1 MCSEILKRYLVCA
14 CMAALSLCAFA
25 VSADGTENPEQGGPK
40 TVIKTLRK
48 QYTIFFRINR
58 WDIDTTF
65 RGNGGTIR
73 RMQAEIDSLISEGS
87 ITADSISIVSAAS
100 PDGGN
105 AFNVWLSKK
114 RGLSTMDLLEERY
127 PDIDPEI
134 IYIDPMGEDW
144 STFRKVVYEDRNI
157 PARDELIALMESDLT
172 NDEKEKVL
180 RKMNPAFRYI
190 LKHHI
195 YLMRASAVTFN
206 VSVPMVLMPPIAG
219 PQALAEGPEGNIL
232 YRQVQPLPQ
241 APVEKKMI
249 LAARTNLLVPA
260 LNVGV
265 EVPVGYSW
273 SVGADYYFPWWLA
286 RSNRYCA
293 EMLGWFVDQAAPE
306 SCAKAA
312 REQGMNLH
320 TYLTGK
326 AEQLKPGQSGLAALD
341 WWNGNKTPFVD
352 GRLSGVLAGCTLGT
366 KPEEIYRALIEA
378 TAFGTRRIVDLYEE
392 AGAQIEEIIASG
404 GIAEKNPL
412 FLQIYADVLGKRIR
426 VSATEQTA
434 AVGSAVYASVAAGAA
449 GGGYETLQEAVE
461 RMSRIHEKAYEPDPE
476 NQKTY
481 QELYELYKELS
492 GLFDPGKN
500 TVLAKLL
507 EIKSR

>member
-1 MCSEILKRYLVCA
+1 MCSETLKRYLVCA

-40 TVIKTLRK
+40 TVIKTFRK

-293 EMLGWFVDQAAPE
+293 EMLGWFVDTKYWFGKDRGE
-306 SCAKAA
+306 EDK
-312 REQGMNLH
+312 
-320 TYLTGK
+320 LTGHALGAYAGFGYYDYQWEK
-326 AEQLKPGQSGLAALD
+326 SGNQGEYIDIGVDYTYAIPLAKDRLRMEFNIGLGWIHTVARHYTPTDDYTDLIKDPGIRHRKYNFFGP
-341 WWNGNKTPFVD
+341 T
-352 GRLSGVLAGCTLGT
+352 
-366 KPEEIYRALIEA
+366 RASVSL
-378 TAFGTRRIVDLYEE
+378 VV
-392 AGAQIEEIIASG
+392 
-404 GIAEKNPL
+404 P
-412 FLQIYADVLGKRIR
+412 IR
-426 VSATEQTA
+426 VN
-434 AVGSAVYASVAAGAA
+434 VKGGA
-449 GGGYETLQEAVE
+449 
-461 RMSRIHEKAYEPDPE
+461 R
-476 NQKTY
+476 
-481 QELYELYKELS
+481 
-492 GLFDPGKN
+492 
-500 TVLAKLL
+500 
-507 EIKSR
+507 

>member
-1 MCSEILKRYLVCA
+1 MCSETLKRYLVCA

-40 TVIKTLRK
+40 TVIKTFRK

-293 EMLGWFVDQAAPE
+293 EMLGWFVDTKYWFGKDRGE
-306 SCAKAA
+306 EDK
-312 REQGMNLH
+312 
-320 TYLTGK
+320 LTGHALGAYAGFGYYDYQWEK
-326 AEQLKPGQSGLAALD
+326 SGNQGEYIDIGVDYTYAIPLAKDRLRMEFNVGLGWIHTVARHYTPTDDYTDLIKDPGIRHRKYNFFGP
-341 WWNGNKTPFVD
+341 T
-352 GRLSGVLAGCTLGT
+352 
-366 KPEEIYRALIEA
+366 RASVSL
-378 TAFGTRRIVDLYEE
+378 VV
-392 AGAQIEEIIASG
+392 
-404 GIAEKNPL
+404 P
-412 FLQIYADVLGKRIR
+412 IR
-426 VSATEQTA
+426 VKVKQK
-434 AVGSAVYASVAAGAA
+434 
-449 GGGYETLQEAVE
+449 GGGA
-461 RMSRIHEKAYEPDPE
+461 
-476 NQKTY
+476 
-481 QELYELYKELS
+481 
-492 GLFDPGKN
+492 
-500 TVLAKLL
+500 
-507 EIKSR
+507 

>member
-1 MCSEILKRYLVCA
+1 
-14 CMAALSLCAFA
+14 MAALSLCAFA

-40 TVIKTLRK
+40 TVIKTFRK

-232 YRQVQPLPQ
+232 YSQVQPLPQ

-293 EMLGWFVDQAAPE
+293 EMLGWFVDTKYWFGKDRGE
-306 SCAKAA
+306 EDK
-312 REQGMNLH
+312 
-320 TYLTGK
+320 LTGHALGAYAGFGYYDYQWEK
-326 AEQLKPGQSGLAALD
+326 SGNQGEYIDIGVDYTYAIPLAKDRLRMEFNIGLGWIHTVARHYTPTDDYTDLIKDPGIRHRKYNFFGP
-341 WWNGNKTPFVD
+341 T
-352 GRLSGVLAGCTLGT
+352 
-366 KPEEIYRALIEA
+366 RASVSL
-378 TAFGTRRIVDLYEE
+378 VV
-392 AGAQIEEIIASG
+392 
-404 GIAEKNPL
+404 P
-412 FLQIYADVLGKRIR
+412 IR
-426 VSATEQTA
+426 VKVKQK
-434 AVGSAVYASVAAGAA
+434 
-449 GGGYETLQEAVE
+449 GGGA
-461 RMSRIHEKAYEPDPE
+461 
-476 NQKTY
+476 
-481 QELYELYKELS
+481 
-492 GLFDPGKN
+492 
-500 TVLAKLL
+500 
-507 EIKSR
+507 

>member
-1 MCSEILKRYLVCA
+1 
-14 CMAALSLCAFA
+14 MAALSLCAFA

-40 TVIKTLRK
+40 TVIKTFRK

-206 VSVPMVLMPPIAG
+206 VSVPIVLMPPIAG

-293 EMLGWFVDQAAPE
+293 EMLGWFVDTKYWFGKDRGE
-306 SCAKAA
+306 EDK
-312 REQGMNLH
+312 
-320 TYLTGK
+320 LTGHALGAYAGFGYYDYQWEK
-326 AEQLKPGQSGLAALD
+326 SGNQGEYIDIGVDYTYAIPLAKDRLRMEFNIGLGWIHTVARHYTPTDDYTDLIKDPGIRHRKYNFFGP
-341 WWNGNKTPFVD
+341 T
-352 GRLSGVLAGCTLGT
+352 
-366 KPEEIYRALIEA
+366 RASVSL
-378 TAFGTRRIVDLYEE
+378 VV
-392 AGAQIEEIIASG
+392 
-404 GIAEKNPL
+404 P
-412 FLQIYADVLGKRIR
+412 IR
-426 VSATEQTA
+426 VKVKQK
-434 AVGSAVYASVAAGAA
+434 
-449 GGGYETLQEAVE
+449 GGGA
-461 RMSRIHEKAYEPDPE
+461 
-476 NQKTY
+476 
-481 QELYELYKELS
+481 
-492 GLFDPGKN
+492 
-500 TVLAKLL
+500 
-507 EIKSR
+507 

>member
-1 MCSEILKRYLVCA
+1 
-14 CMAALSLCAFA
+14 MAALSLCAFA
-25 VSADGTENPEQGGPK
+25 VSADGTESPEQGGPK

-73 RMQAEIDSLISEGS
+73 RMQAEIDSLISKGT

-100 PDGGN
+100 PDGRN

-293 EMLGWFVDQAAPE
+293 EMLGWFVDTKYWFGE
-306 SCAKAA
+306 DRDEEDK
-312 REQGMNLH
+312 
-320 TYLTGK
+320 LTGHALGAYAGFGYYDYQWEK
-326 AEQLKPGQSGLAALD
+326 SGNQGEYIDIGVDYTYAIPLAKDRLRMEFNIGLGWIHTVARHYTPTDDYTDLIKDPGIRHRKYNFFGP
-341 WWNGNKTPFVD
+341 T
-352 GRLSGVLAGCTLGT
+352 
-366 KPEEIYRALIEA
+366 RASVSL
-378 TAFGTRRIVDLYEE
+378 VV
-392 AGAQIEEIIASG
+392 
-404 GIAEKNPL
+404 P
-412 FLQIYADVLGKRIR
+412 IR
-426 VSATEQTA
+426 VKVKQK
-434 AVGSAVYASVAAGAA
+434 
-449 GGGYETLQEAVE
+449 GGGA
-461 RMSRIHEKAYEPDPE
+461 
-476 NQKTY
+476 
-481 QELYELYKELS
+481 
-492 GLFDPGKN
+492 
-500 TVLAKLL
+500 
-507 EIKSR
+507 

>member
-1 MCSEILKRYLVCA
+1 
-14 CMAALSLCAFA
+14 MAALSLCAFA

-40 TVIKTLRK
+40 TVIKTFRK

-249 LAARTNLLVPA
+249 LAVRTNLLVPA

-265 EVPVGYSW
+265 EVPAGYSW

-286 RSNRYCA
+286 RSNKYCA
-293 EMLGWFVDQAAPE
+293 EMLGWFVDTKYWFGKDRGE
-306 SCAKAA
+306 EDK
-312 REQGMNLH
+312 
-320 TYLTGK
+320 LTGHALGAYAGFGYYDYQWEK
-326 AEQLKPGQSGLAALD
+326 SGNQGEYIDIGVDYTYAIPLAKDRLRMEFNIGLGWIHTVARHYTPTDDYTDLIKDPGIKHRKYNFFGP
-341 WWNGNKTPFVD
+341 T
-352 GRLSGVLAGCTLGT
+352 
-366 KPEEIYRALIEA
+366 RASVSL
-378 TAFGTRRIVDLYEE
+378 VV
-392 AGAQIEEIIASG
+392 
-404 GIAEKNPL
+404 P
-412 FLQIYADVLGKRIR
+412 IR
-426 VSATEQTA
+426 VKVKQK
-434 AVGSAVYASVAAGAA
+434 
-449 GGGYETLQEAVE
+449 GGGA
-461 RMSRIHEKAYEPDPE
+461 
-476 NQKTY
+476 
-481 QELYELYKELS
+481 
-492 GLFDPGKN
+492 
-500 TVLAKLL
+500 
-507 EIKSR
+507 

>member
-1 MCSEILKRYLVCA
+1 
-14 CMAALSLCAFA
+14 MAALSLCAFA

-40 TVIKTLRK
+40 TVIKTFRK

-58 WDIDTTF
+58 WNIDTTF

-73 RMQAEIDSLISEGS
+73 RMQAEIDSLISGGS

-134 IYIDPMGEDW
+134 IYIDPTGEDW

-293 EMLGWFVDQAAPE
+293 ETLGWFVDTKYWFGKDRGE
-306 SCAKAA
+306 EDK
-312 REQGMNLH
+312 
-320 TYLTGK
+320 LTGHALGAYAGFGYYDYQWEK
-326 AEQLKPGQSGLAALD
+326 SGNQGEYIDIGVDYTYAIPLAKDRLRMEFNIGLGWIHTVARHYTPTDDYTDLIKDPGIRHRKYNFFGP
-341 WWNGNKTPFVD
+341 T
-352 GRLSGVLAGCTLGT
+352 
-366 KPEEIYRALIEA
+366 RASVSL
-378 TAFGTRRIVDLYEE
+378 VV
-392 AGAQIEEIIASG
+392 
-404 GIAEKNPL
+404 P
-412 FLQIYADVLGKRIR
+412 IR
-426 VSATEQTA
+426 VKVKQK
-434 AVGSAVYASVAAGAA
+434 
-449 GGGYETLQEAVE
+449 GGGA
-461 RMSRIHEKAYEPDPE
+461 
-476 NQKTY
+476 
-481 QELYELYKELS
+481 
-492 GLFDPGKN
+492 
-500 TVLAKLL
+500 
-507 EIKSR
+507 

>member
-1 MCSEILKRYLVCA
+1 MCSVTREIKLVCF
-14 CMAALSLCAFA
+14 CIAALSLCSFSVAGYA
-25 VSADGTENPEQGGPK
+25 EAGAMGGTMSCASSGEASETDAKHDASLQESSPETDADGPK
-40 TVIKTLRK
+40 TIVKTFQK
-48 QYTIFFRINR
+48 QYTIFFRINK
-58 WDIDTTF
+58 WNIDTTF
-65 RGNGGTIR
+65 RGNGETIR
-73 RMQAEIDSLISEGS
+73 RMQAEIDSLISKGT

-180 RKMNPAFRYI
+180 RKMNPTFRYI

-219 PQALAEGPEGNIL
+219 PQVLAEGPEGNIL

-241 APVEKKMI
+241 APAEKKMI
-249 LAARTNLLVPA
+249 LAVRTNLLVPA

-265 EVPVGYSW
+265 EVPAGYSW

-293 EMLGWFVDQAAPE
+293 EMLGWFVDTKYWFGKDRGE
-306 SCAKAA
+306 EDK
-312 REQGMNLH
+312 
-320 TYLTGK
+320 LTGHALGAYAGFGYYDYQWEK
-326 AEQLKPGQSGLAALD
+326 SGNQGEYIDIGVDYTYAIPLAKDRLRMEFNIGLGWIHTVARHYTPTDDYTDLIKDPGIRHRKYNFFGP
-341 WWNGNKTPFVD
+341 T
-352 GRLSGVLAGCTLGT
+352 
-366 KPEEIYRALIEA
+366 RASVSL
-378 TAFGTRRIVDLYEE
+378 VV
-392 AGAQIEEIIASG
+392 
-404 GIAEKNPL
+404 P
-412 FLQIYADVLGKRIR
+412 IR
-426 VSATEQTA
+426 VKVKQK
-434 AVGSAVYASVAAGAA
+434 
-449 GGGYETLQEAVE
+449 GGGA
-461 RMSRIHEKAYEPDPE
+461 
-476 NQKTY
+476 
-481 QELYELYKELS
+481 
-492 GLFDPGKN
+492 
-500 TVLAKLL
+500 
-507 EIKSR
+507 

>member
-1 MCSEILKRYLVCA
+1 MCSEILKRYLVCV

-232 YRQVQPLPQ
+232 YSQVQPLPQ

-293 EMLGWFVDQAAPE
+293 EMLGWFVDTKYWFGKDRGE
-306 SCAKAA
+306 EDK
-312 REQGMNLH
+312 
-320 TYLTGK
+320 LTGHALGAYAGFGYYDYQWEK
-326 AEQLKPGQSGLAALD
+326 SGNQGEYIDIGVDYTYAIPLAKDRLRMEFNIGLGWIHTVARHYTPTDDYTDLIKDPGIRHRKYNFFGP
-341 WWNGNKTPFVD
+341 T
-352 GRLSGVLAGCTLGT
+352 
-366 KPEEIYRALIEA
+366 RASVSL
-378 TAFGTRRIVDLYEE
+378 VV
-392 AGAQIEEIIASG
+392 
-404 GIAEKNPL
+404 P
-412 FLQIYADVLGKRIR
+412 IR
-426 VSATEQTA
+426 VKVKQK
-434 AVGSAVYASVAAGAA
+434 
-449 GGGYETLQEAVE
+449 GGGA
-461 RMSRIHEKAYEPDPE
+461 
-476 NQKTY
+476 
-481 QELYELYKELS
+481 
-492 GLFDPGKN
+492 
-500 TVLAKLL
+500 
-507 EIKSR
+507 

>member
-1 MCSEILKRYLVCA
+1 
-14 CMAALSLCAFA
+14 MAALSLCAFA

-40 TVIKTLRK
+40 TVIKTFRK

-134 IYIDPMGEDW
+134 IYIDPTGEDW

-293 EMLGWFVDQAAPE
+293 EMLGWFVDTKYWFGKDRGE
-306 SCAKAA
+306 KDK
-312 REQGMNLH
+312 
-320 TYLTGK
+320 LTGHALGLYAGFGYYDYQWEYSGNQGEYIDVGVDYTYSIPLAK
-326 AEQLKPGQSGLAALD
+326 DKLRMEFNIGLGWIFTVARHYTPTDDYTDLIKDPGIRHRKYNFFGP
-341 WWNGNKTPFVD
+341 T
-352 GRLSGVLAGCTLGT
+352 
-366 KPEEIYRALIEA
+366 RASVSL
-378 TAFGTRRIVDLYEE
+378 VV
-392 AGAQIEEIIASG
+392 
-404 GIAEKNPL
+404 P
-412 FLQIYADVLGKRIR
+412 IR
-426 VSATEQTA
+426 VKVKQK
-434 AVGSAVYASVAAGAA
+434 
-449 GGGYETLQEAVE
+449 GGGA
-461 RMSRIHEKAYEPDPE
+461 
-476 NQKTY
+476 
-481 QELYELYKELS
+481 
-492 GLFDPGKN
+492 
-500 TVLAKLL
+500 
-507 EIKSR
+507 

>member
-40 TVIKTLRK
+40 TVIKTFRK

-134 IYIDPMGEDW
+134 IYIDPTGEDW

-293 EMLGWFVDQAAPE
+293 EMLGWFVDTKYWFGKDRGE
-306 SCAKAA
+306 EDK
-312 REQGMNLH
+312 
-320 TYLTGK
+320 LTGHALGAYAGFGYYDYQWEK
-326 AEQLKPGQSGLAALD
+326 SGNQGEYIDIGVDYTYAIPLAKDRLRMEFNIGLGWIHTVARHYTPTDDYTDLIKDPGIRHRKYNFFGP
-341 WWNGNKTPFVD
+341 T
-352 GRLSGVLAGCTLGT
+352 
-366 KPEEIYRALIEA
+366 RASVSL
-378 TAFGTRRIVDLYEE
+378 VV
-392 AGAQIEEIIASG
+392 
-404 GIAEKNPL
+404 P
-412 FLQIYADVLGKRIR
+412 IR
-426 VSATEQTA
+426 VKVKQK
-434 AVGSAVYASVAAGAA
+434 
-449 GGGYETLQEAVE
+449 GGGA
-461 RMSRIHEKAYEPDPE
+461 
-476 NQKTY
+476 
-481 QELYELYKELS
+481 
-492 GLFDPGKN
+492 
-500 TVLAKLL
+500 
-507 EIKSR
+507 

>member
-1 MCSEILKRYLVCA
+1 
-14 CMAALSLCAFA
+14 MAALSLCAFA
-25 VSADGTENPEQGGPK
+25 VSANGTENPEQGGPK
-40 TVIKTLRK
+40 TVIKTFRK

-293 EMLGWFVDQAAPE
+293 EMLGWFVDTKHWFGKDRDE
-306 SCAKAA
+306 EDK
-312 REQGMNLH
+312 
-320 TYLTGK
+320 LTGHALGAYAGFGYYDYQWEK
-326 AEQLKPGQSGLAALD
+326 SGNQGEYIDIGVDYTYAIPLAKDRLRMEFNIGLGWIHTVARHYTPTDDYTDLIKDPGIRHRKYNFFGP
-341 WWNGNKTPFVD
+341 T
-352 GRLSGVLAGCTLGT
+352 
-366 KPEEIYRALIEA
+366 RASVSL
-378 TAFGTRRIVDLYEE
+378 VV
-392 AGAQIEEIIASG
+392 
-404 GIAEKNPL
+404 P
-412 FLQIYADVLGKRIR
+412 IR
-426 VSATEQTA
+426 VKVKQK
-434 AVGSAVYASVAAGAA
+434 
-449 GGGYETLQEAVE
+449 GGGA
-461 RMSRIHEKAYEPDPE
+461 
-476 NQKTY
+476 
-481 QELYELYKELS
+481 
-492 GLFDPGKN
+492 
-500 TVLAKLL
+500 
-507 EIKSR
+507 

>member
-40 TVIKTLRK
+40 TVIKTFRK

-293 EMLGWFVDQAAPE
+293 EMLGWFVDTKYWFGKDRDE
-306 SCAKAA
+306 EDK
-312 REQGMNLH
+312 
-320 TYLTGK
+320 LTGHALGAYAGFGYYDYQWEK
-326 AEQLKPGQSGLAALD
+326 SGNQGEYIDIGVDYTYAIPLAKDRLRMEFNIGLGWIHTVARHYTPTDDYTDLIKDPGIRHRKYNFFGP
-341 WWNGNKTPFVD
+341 T
-352 GRLSGVLAGCTLGT
+352 
-366 KPEEIYRALIEA
+366 RASVSL
-378 TAFGTRRIVDLYEE
+378 VV
-392 AGAQIEEIIASG
+392 
-404 GIAEKNPL
+404 P
-412 FLQIYADVLGKRIR
+412 IR
-426 VSATEQTA
+426 VKVKQK
-434 AVGSAVYASVAAGAA
+434 
-449 GGGYETLQEAVE
+449 GGGA
-461 RMSRIHEKAYEPDPE
+461 
-476 NQKTY
+476 
-481 QELYELYKELS
+481 
-492 GLFDPGKN
+492 
-500 TVLAKLL
+500 
-507 EIKSR
+507 

>member
-1 MCSEILKRYLVCA
+1 MCSETLKRYLVCA

-40 TVIKTLRK
+40 TVIKTFRK

-293 EMLGWFVDQAAPE
+293 EMLGWFVDTKYWFGKDRGE
-306 SCAKAA
+306 EDK
-312 REQGMNLH
+312 
-320 TYLTGK
+320 LTGHALGAYAGFGYYDYQWEK
-326 AEQLKPGQSGLAALD
+326 SGNQGEYIDIGVDYTYAIPLAKDRLRMEFNIGLGWIHTVARHYTPTDDYTDLIKDPGIRHRKYNFFGP
-341 WWNGNKTPFVD
+341 T
-352 GRLSGVLAGCTLGT
+352 
-366 KPEEIYRALIEA
+366 RASVSL
-378 TAFGTRRIVDLYEE
+378 VV
-392 AGAQIEEIIASG
+392 
-404 GIAEKNPL
+404 P
-412 FLQIYADVLGKRIR
+412 IR
-426 VSATEQTA
+426 VKVKQK
-434 AVGSAVYASVAAGAA
+434 
-449 GGGYETLQEAVE
+449 GGGA
-461 RMSRIHEKAYEPDPE
+461 
-476 NQKTY
+476 
-481 QELYELYKELS
+481 
-492 GLFDPGKN
+492 
-500 TVLAKLL
+500 
-507 EIKSR
+507 

>member
-1 MCSEILKRYLVCA
+1 
-14 CMAALSLCAFA
+14 MAALSLCAFA

-40 TVIKTLRK
+40 TVIKTFRK

-172 NDEKEKVL
+172 NDGKEKVL

-293 EMLGWFVDQAAPE
+293 EMLGWFVDTKYWFGKDRDE
-306 SCAKAA
+306 EDK
-312 REQGMNLH
+312 
-320 TYLTGK
+320 LTGHALGAYAGFGYYDYQWEK
-326 AEQLKPGQSGLAALD
+326 SGNQGEYIDIGVDYTYAIPLAKDRLRMEFNIGLGWIHTVARHYTPTDDYTDLIKDPGIRHRKYNFFGP
-341 WWNGNKTPFVD
+341 T
-352 GRLSGVLAGCTLGT
+352 
-366 KPEEIYRALIEA
+366 RASVSL
-378 TAFGTRRIVDLYEE
+378 VV
-392 AGAQIEEIIASG
+392 
-404 GIAEKNPL
+404 P
-412 FLQIYADVLGKRIR
+412 IR
-426 VSATEQTA
+426 VKVKQK
-434 AVGSAVYASVAAGAA
+434 
-449 GGGYETLQEAVE
+449 GGGA
-461 RMSRIHEKAYEPDPE
+461 
-476 NQKTY
+476 
-481 QELYELYKELS
+481 
-492 GLFDPGKN
+492 
-500 TVLAKLL
+500 
-507 EIKSR
+507 

>member
-1 MCSEILKRYLVCA
+1 
-14 CMAALSLCAFA
+14 MAALSLCAFA

-293 EMLGWFVDQAAPE
+293 EMLGWFVDTKYWFGKDRDE
-306 SCAKAA
+306 EDK
-312 REQGMNLH
+312 
-320 TYLTGK
+320 LTGHALGAYAGFGYYDYQWEK
-326 AEQLKPGQSGLAALD
+326 SGNQGEYIDIGVDYTYAIPLAKDRLRMEFNIGLGWIHTVARHYTPTDDYTDLIKDPGIRHRKY
-341 WWNGNKTPFVD
+341 NF
-352 GRLSGVLAGCTLGT
+352 
-366 KPEEIYRALIEA
+366 
-378 TAFGTRRIVDLYEE
+378 FGPTR
-392 AGAQIEEIIASG
+392 
-404 GIAEKNPL
+404 
-412 FLQIYADVLGKRIR
+412 
-426 VSATEQTA
+426 
-434 AVGSAVYASVAAGAA
+434 ASVS
-449 GGGYETLQEAVE
+449 LVVPL
-461 RMSRIHEKAYEPDPE
+461 RV
-476 NQKTY
+476 
-481 QELYELYKELS
+481 
-492 GLFDPGKN
+492 
-500 TVLAKLL
+500 TVKP
-507 EIKSR
+507 

>member
-1 MCSEILKRYLVCA
+1 MCSETLKRYLVCA

-40 TVIKTLRK
+40 TVIKTFRK

-286 RSNRYCA
+286 KSNRYCA
-293 EMLGWFVDQAAPE
+293 EMLGWFLDTKYWFGKDRGE
-306 SCAKAA
+306 EDK
-312 REQGMNLH
+312 
-320 TYLTGK
+320 LTGHALGAYAGFGYYDYQWEK
-326 AEQLKPGQSGLAALD
+326 SGNQGEYIDIGVDYTYAIPLAKDRLRMEFNIGLGWIHTVARHYTPTDDYTDLIKDPGIRHRKYNFFGP
-341 WWNGNKTPFVD
+341 T
-352 GRLSGVLAGCTLGT
+352 
-366 KPEEIYRALIEA
+366 RASVSL
-378 TAFGTRRIVDLYEE
+378 VV
-392 AGAQIEEIIASG
+392 
-404 GIAEKNPL
+404 P
-412 FLQIYADVLGKRIR
+412 IR
-426 VSATEQTA
+426 VKVKQK
-434 AVGSAVYASVAAGAA
+434 
-449 GGGYETLQEAVE
+449 GGGA
-461 RMSRIHEKAYEPDPE
+461 
-476 NQKTY
+476 
-481 QELYELYKELS
+481 
-492 GLFDPGKN
+492 
-500 TVLAKLL
+500 
-507 EIKSR
+507 

>member
-1 MCSEILKRYLVCA
+1 MCSETLKRYLVCA

-40 TVIKTLRK
+40 TVIKTFRK

-232 YRQVQPLPQ
+232 YRQVQSLPQ

-293 EMLGWFVDQAAPE
+293 EMLGWFVDTKYWFGKDRGE
-306 SCAKAA
+306 EDK
-312 REQGMNLH
+312 
-320 TYLTGK
+320 LTGHALGAYAGFGYYDYQWEK
-326 AEQLKPGQSGLAALD
+326 SGNQGEYIDIGVDYTYAIPLAKDRLRMEFNIGLGWIHTVARHYTPTDDYTDLIKDPGIRHRKYNFFGP
-341 WWNGNKTPFVD
+341 T
-352 GRLSGVLAGCTLGT
+352 
-366 KPEEIYRALIEA
+366 RASVSL
-378 TAFGTRRIVDLYEE
+378 VV
-392 AGAQIEEIIASG
+392 
-404 GIAEKNPL
+404 P
-412 FLQIYADVLGKRIR
+412 IR
-426 VSATEQTA
+426 VKVKQK
-434 AVGSAVYASVAAGAA
+434 
-449 GGGYETLQEAVE
+449 GGGA
-461 RMSRIHEKAYEPDPE
+461 
-476 NQKTY
+476 
-481 QELYELYKELS
+481 
-492 GLFDPGKN
+492 
-500 TVLAKLL
+500 
-507 EIKSR
+507 

>member
-40 TVIKTLRK
+40 TVIKTFRK

-180 RKMNPAFRYI
+180 RKMDPTFRYI

-219 PQALAEGPEGNIL
+219 PQVLAEGPEGNIL

-249 LAARTNLLVPA
+249 LAVRTNLLVPA

-286 RSNRYCA
+286 RSNKYCA
-293 EMLGWFVDQAAPE
+293 EMLGWFVDMKYWFGKDRCE
-306 SCAKAA
+306 EDK
-312 REQGMNLH
+312 
-320 TYLTGK
+320 LTGHALGAYAGFGYYDYQWEK
-326 AEQLKPGQSGLAALD
+326 SGNQGEYIDIGVDYTYAIPLAKDRLRMEFNIGLGWIHTVARHYTPTDDYTDLIKDPGIKHRKYNFFGP
-341 WWNGNKTPFVD
+341 T
-352 GRLSGVLAGCTLGT
+352 
-366 KPEEIYRALIEA
+366 RASVSL
-378 TAFGTRRIVDLYEE
+378 VV
-392 AGAQIEEIIASG
+392 
-404 GIAEKNPL
+404 P
-412 FLQIYADVLGKRIR
+412 IR
-426 VSATEQTA
+426 VKVKQK
-434 AVGSAVYASVAAGAA
+434 
-449 GGGYETLQEAVE
+449 GGGA
-461 RMSRIHEKAYEPDPE
+461 
-476 NQKTY
+476 
-481 QELYELYKELS
+481 
-492 GLFDPGKN
+492 
-500 TVLAKLL
+500 
-507 EIKSR
+507 

>member
-1 MCSEILKRYLVCA
+1 
-14 CMAALSLCAFA
+14 MAALSLCAFA

-40 TVIKTLRK
+40 TVIKTFRK

-134 IYIDPMGEDW
+134 IYIDPTGEDW

-293 EMLGWFVDQAAPE
+293 EMLGWFVDTKYWFGKDRGE
-306 SCAKAA
+306 EDK
-312 REQGMNLH
+312 
-320 TYLTGK
+320 LTGHALGAYAGFGYYDYQWEK
-326 AEQLKPGQSGLAALD
+326 SGNQGEYIDIGVDYTYAIPLAKDRLRMEFNIGLGWIHTVARHYTPTDDYTDLIKDPGIRHRKYNFFGP
-341 WWNGNKTPFVD
+341 T
-352 GRLSGVLAGCTLGT
+352 
-366 KPEEIYRALIEA
+366 RASVSL
-378 TAFGTRRIVDLYEE
+378 VV
-392 AGAQIEEIIASG
+392 
-404 GIAEKNPL
+404 P
-412 FLQIYADVLGKRIR
+412 IR
-426 VSATEQTA
+426 VKVKQK
-434 AVGSAVYASVAAGAA
+434 
-449 GGGYETLQEAVE
+449 GGGA
-461 RMSRIHEKAYEPDPE
+461 
-476 NQKTY
+476 
-481 QELYELYKELS
+481 
-492 GLFDPGKN
+492 
-500 TVLAKLL
+500 
-507 EIKSR
+507 

>member
-1 MCSEILKRYLVCA
+1 
-14 CMAALSLCAFA
+14 MAALSLCAFA
-25 VSADGTENPEQGGPK
+25 VSANGTENPEQGGPK
-40 TVIKTLRK
+40 TVIKTFRK

-293 EMLGWFVDQAAPE
+293 EMLGWFVDTKYWFGKDRDE
-306 SCAKAA
+306 EDK
-312 REQGMNLH
+312 
-320 TYLTGK
+320 LTGHALGAYAGFGYYDYQWEK
-326 AEQLKPGQSGLAALD
+326 SGNQGEYIDIGVDYTYAIPLAKDRLRMEFNIGLGWIHTVARHYTPTDDYTDLIKDPGIRHRKYNFFGP
-341 WWNGNKTPFVD
+341 T
-352 GRLSGVLAGCTLGT
+352 
-366 KPEEIYRALIEA
+366 RASVSL
-378 TAFGTRRIVDLYEE
+378 VV
-392 AGAQIEEIIASG
+392 
-404 GIAEKNPL
+404 P
-412 FLQIYADVLGKRIR
+412 IR
-426 VSATEQTA
+426 VKVKQK
-434 AVGSAVYASVAAGAA
+434 
-449 GGGYETLQEAVE
+449 GGGA
-461 RMSRIHEKAYEPDPE
+461 
-476 NQKTY
+476 
-481 QELYELYKELS
+481 
-492 GLFDPGKN
+492 
-500 TVLAKLL
+500 
-507 EIKSR
+507 

>member
-1 MCSEILKRYLVCA
+1 
-14 CMAALSLCAFA
+14 MAALSLCAFA

-40 TVIKTLRK
+40 TVIKTFRK

-293 EMLGWFVDQAAPE
+293 EMLGWFVDTKYWFGKDRDE
-306 SCAKAA
+306 EDK
-312 REQGMNLH
+312 
-320 TYLTGK
+320 LTGHALGAYAGFGYYDYQWEK
-326 AEQLKPGQSGLAALD
+326 SGNQGEYIDIGVDYTYAIPLAKDRLRMEFNIGLGWIHTVARHYTPTDDYTDLIKDPGIRHRKYNFFGP
-341 WWNGNKTPFVD
+341 T
-352 GRLSGVLAGCTLGT
+352 
-366 KPEEIYRALIEA
+366 RASVSL
-378 TAFGTRRIVDLYEE
+378 VV
-392 AGAQIEEIIASG
+392 
-404 GIAEKNPL
+404 P
-412 FLQIYADVLGKRIR
+412 IR
-426 VSATEQTA
+426 VKVKQK
-434 AVGSAVYASVAAGAA
+434 
-449 GGGYETLQEAVE
+449 GGGA
-461 RMSRIHEKAYEPDPE
+461 
-476 NQKTY
+476 
-481 QELYELYKELS
+481 
-492 GLFDPGKN
+492 
-500 TVLAKLL
+500 
-507 EIKSR
+507 

>member
-40 TVIKTLRK
+40 TVIKTFRK

-58 WDIDTTF
+58 WNIDTTF
-65 RGNGGTIR
+65 RGNGETIR

-180 RKMNPAFRYI
+180 RKMNPTFRYI

-293 EMLGWFVDQAAPE
+293 EMLGWFVDTKYWFGKDRDE
-306 SCAKAA
+306 EDK
-312 REQGMNLH
+312 
-320 TYLTGK
+320 LTGHALGAYAGFGYYDYQWEK
-326 AEQLKPGQSGLAALD
+326 SGNQGEYIDIGVDYTYAIPLAKDRLRMEFNIGLGWIHTVARRYTPTDDYTDLIKDPGIRHRKYNFFGP
-341 WWNGNKTPFVD
+341 T
-352 GRLSGVLAGCTLGT
+352 
-366 KPEEIYRALIEA
+366 RASVSL
-378 TAFGTRRIVDLYEE
+378 VV
-392 AGAQIEEIIASG
+392 
-404 GIAEKNPL
+404 P
-412 FLQIYADVLGKRIR
+412 IR
-426 VSATEQTA
+426 VKVKQK
-434 AVGSAVYASVAAGAA
+434 
-449 GGGYETLQEAVE
+449 GGGA
-461 RMSRIHEKAYEPDPE
+461 
-476 NQKTY
+476 
-481 QELYELYKELS
+481 
-492 GLFDPGKN
+492 
-500 TVLAKLL
+500 
-507 EIKSR
+507 

>member
-1 MCSEILKRYLVCA
+1 MCSETLKRYLVCA

-40 TVIKTLRK
+40 TVIKTFRK

-58 WDIDTTF
+58 WNIDTTF
-65 RGNGGTIR
+65 RGNGETIR

-293 EMLGWFVDQAAPE
+293 EMLGWFVDTKYWFGKDRDE
-306 SCAKAA
+306 EDK
-312 REQGMNLH
+312 
-320 TYLTGK
+320 LTGHALGAYAGFGYYDYQWEK
-326 AEQLKPGQSGLAALD
+326 SGNQGEYIDIGVDYTYAIPLAKDRLRMEFNIGLGWIHTVARHYTPTDDYTDLIKDPGIRHRKYNFFGP
-341 WWNGNKTPFVD
+341 T
-352 GRLSGVLAGCTLGT
+352 
-366 KPEEIYRALIEA
+366 RASVSL
-378 TAFGTRRIVDLYEE
+378 VV
-392 AGAQIEEIIASG
+392 
-404 GIAEKNPL
+404 P
-412 FLQIYADVLGKRIR
+412 IR
-426 VSATEQTA
+426 VKVKQK
-434 AVGSAVYASVAAGAA
+434 
-449 GGGYETLQEAVE
+449 GGGA
-461 RMSRIHEKAYEPDPE
+461 
-476 NQKTY
+476 
-481 QELYELYKELS
+481 
-492 GLFDPGKN
+492 
-500 TVLAKLL
+500 
-507 EIKSR
+507 

>member
-1 MCSEILKRYLVCA
+1 
-14 CMAALSLCAFA
+14 MAALSLCAFA

-40 TVIKTLRK
+40 TVIKTFRK

-58 WDIDTTF
+58 WNIDTTF
-65 RGNGGTIR
+65 RGNGETIR

-180 RKMNPAFRYI
+180 RKMNPTFRYI

-293 EMLGWFVDQAAPE
+293 EMLGWFVDTKYWFGKDRDE
-306 SCAKAA
+306 EDK
-312 REQGMNLH
+312 
-320 TYLTGK
+320 LTGHALGAYAGFGYYDYQWEK
-326 AEQLKPGQSGLAALD
+326 SGNQGEYIDIGVDYTYAIPLAKDRLRMEFNIGLGWIHTVARRYTPTDDYTDLIKDPGIRHRKYNFFGP
-341 WWNGNKTPFVD
+341 T
-352 GRLSGVLAGCTLGT
+352 
-366 KPEEIYRALIEA
+366 RASVSL
-378 TAFGTRRIVDLYEE
+378 VV
-392 AGAQIEEIIASG
+392 
-404 GIAEKNPL
+404 P
-412 FLQIYADVLGKRIR
+412 IR
-426 VSATEQTA
+426 VKVKQK
-434 AVGSAVYASVAAGAA
+434 
-449 GGGYETLQEAVE
+449 GGGA
-461 RMSRIHEKAYEPDPE
+461 
-476 NQKTY
+476 
-481 QELYELYKELS
+481 
-492 GLFDPGKN
+492 
-500 TVLAKLL
+500 
-507 EIKSR
+507 

>member
-40 TVIKTLRK
+40 TVIKTFRK

-73 RMQAEIDSLISEGS
+73 RMQAEIDSLIAEGS

-293 EMLGWFVDQAAPE
+293 EMLGWFVDTKYWFGKDRGE
-306 SCAKAA
+306 EDK
-312 REQGMNLH
+312 
-320 TYLTGK
+320 LTGHALGAYAGFGYYDYQWEK
-326 AEQLKPGQSGLAALD
+326 SGNQGEYIDIGVDYTYAIPLAKDRLRMEFNIGLGWIHTVARHYTPTDDYTDLIKDPGIRHRKYNFFGP
-341 WWNGNKTPFVD
+341 T
-352 GRLSGVLAGCTLGT
+352 
-366 KPEEIYRALIEA
+366 RASVSL
-378 TAFGTRRIVDLYEE
+378 VV
-392 AGAQIEEIIASG
+392 
-404 GIAEKNPL
+404 P
-412 FLQIYADVLGKRIR
+412 IR
-426 VSATEQTA
+426 VKVKQK
-434 AVGSAVYASVAAGAA
+434 
-449 GGGYETLQEAVE
+449 GGGA
-461 RMSRIHEKAYEPDPE
+461 
-476 NQKTY
+476 
-481 QELYELYKELS
+481 
-492 GLFDPGKN
+492 
-500 TVLAKLL
+500 
-507 EIKSR
+507 

>member
-87 ITADSISIVSAAS
+87 ITADPISIVSAAS

-293 EMLGWFVDQAAPE
+293 EMLGWFVDTKYWFGKDRDE
-306 SCAKAA
+306 EDK
-312 REQGMNLH
+312 
-320 TYLTGK
+320 LTGHALGAYAGFGYYDYQWEK
-326 AEQLKPGQSGLAALD
+326 SGNQGEYIDIGVDYTYAIPLAKDRLRMEFNIGLGWIHTVARHYTPTDDYTDLIKDPGIRHRKYNFFGP
-341 WWNGNKTPFVD
+341 T
-352 GRLSGVLAGCTLGT
+352 
-366 KPEEIYRALIEA
+366 RASVSL
-378 TAFGTRRIVDLYEE
+378 VV
-392 AGAQIEEIIASG
+392 
-404 GIAEKNPL
+404 P
-412 FLQIYADVLGKRIR
+412 IR
-426 VSATEQTA
+426 VKVKQK
-434 AVGSAVYASVAAGAA
+434 
-449 GGGYETLQEAVE
+449 GGGA
-461 RMSRIHEKAYEPDPE
+461 
-476 NQKTY
+476 
-481 QELYELYKELS
+481 
-492 GLFDPGKN
+492 
-500 TVLAKLL
+500 
-507 EIKSR
+507 

>member
-1 MCSEILKRYLVCA
+1 
-14 CMAALSLCAFA
+14 MAALSLCAFA

-40 TVIKTLRK
+40 TVIKTFRK

-65 RGNGGTIR
+65 RGNGETIR

-293 EMLGWFVDQAAPE
+293 EMLGWFVDTKYWFGKDRGE
-306 SCAKAA
+306 EDK
-312 REQGMNLH
+312 
-320 TYLTGK
+320 LTGHALGAYAGFGYYDYQWEK
-326 AEQLKPGQSGLAALD
+326 SGNQGEYIDIGVDYTYAIPLAKDRLRMEFNVGLGWIHTVARHYTPTDDYTDLIKDPGIRHRKYNFFGP
-341 WWNGNKTPFVD
+341 T
-352 GRLSGVLAGCTLGT
+352 
-366 KPEEIYRALIEA
+366 RASVSL
-378 TAFGTRRIVDLYEE
+378 VV
-392 AGAQIEEIIASG
+392 
-404 GIAEKNPL
+404 P
-412 FLQIYADVLGKRIR
+412 IR
-426 VSATEQTA
+426 VKVKQK
-434 AVGSAVYASVAAGAA
+434 
-449 GGGYETLQEAVE
+449 GGGA
-461 RMSRIHEKAYEPDPE
+461 
-476 NQKTY
+476 
-481 QELYELYKELS
+481 
-492 GLFDPGKN
+492 
-500 TVLAKLL
+500 
-507 EIKSR
+507 

>member
-1 MCSEILKRYLVCA
+1 
-14 CMAALSLCAFA
+14 MAALSLCAFA

-40 TVIKTLRK
+40 TVIKTFRK

-293 EMLGWFVDQAAPE
+293 EMLGWFVDTKYWFGKDRDE
-306 SCAKAA
+306 EDK
-312 REQGMNLH
+312 
-320 TYLTGK
+320 LTGHALGAYAGFGYYDYQWEK
-326 AEQLKPGQSGLAALD
+326 SGNQGEYIDIGVDYTYAIPLAKDRLRMEFNIGLGWIHTVARHYTPTDDYTDLIKDPGIRHRRYNFFGP
-341 WWNGNKTPFVD
+341 T
-352 GRLSGVLAGCTLGT
+352 
-366 KPEEIYRALIEA
+366 RASVSL
-378 TAFGTRRIVDLYEE
+378 VV
-392 AGAQIEEIIASG
+392 
-404 GIAEKNPL
+404 P
-412 FLQIYADVLGKRIR
+412 IR
-426 VSATEQTA
+426 VN
-434 AVGSAVYASVAAGAA
+434 VKGGA
-449 GGGYETLQEAVE
+449 
-461 RMSRIHEKAYEPDPE
+461 R
-476 NQKTY
+476 
-481 QELYELYKELS
+481 
-492 GLFDPGKN
+492 
-500 TVLAKLL
+500 
-507 EIKSR
+507 

>member
-293 EMLGWFVDQAAPE
+293 EMLGWFVDTKYWFGKDRDE
-306 SCAKAA
+306 EDK
-312 REQGMNLH
+312 
-320 TYLTGK
+320 LTGHALGAYAGFGYYDYQWEK
-326 AEQLKPGQSGLAALD
+326 SGNQGEYIDIGVDYTYAIPLAKDRLRMEFNIGLGWIHTVARHYTPTDDYTDLIKDPGIRHRKYNFFGP
-341 WWNGNKTPFVD
+341 T
-352 GRLSGVLAGCTLGT
+352 
-366 KPEEIYRALIEA
+366 RASVSL
-378 TAFGTRRIVDLYEE
+378 VV
-392 AGAQIEEIIASG
+392 
-404 GIAEKNPL
+404 P
-412 FLQIYADVLGKRIR
+412 IR
-426 VSATEQTA
+426 VKVKQK
-434 AVGSAVYASVAAGAA
+434 
-449 GGGYETLQEAVE
+449 GGGA
-461 RMSRIHEKAYEPDPE
+461 
-476 NQKTY
+476 
-481 QELYELYKELS
+481 
-492 GLFDPGKN
+492 
-500 TVLAKLL
+500 
-507 EIKSR
+507 

>member
-1 MCSEILKRYLVCA
+1 MCSETLKRYLVCA

-25 VSADGTENPEQGGPK
+25 VSADGTEDTEQDGPK
-40 TVIKTLRK
+40 TVIKTFRK

-58 WDIDTTF
+58 WNIDTTF
-65 RGNGGTIR
+65 RGNGETIR

-293 EMLGWFVDQAAPE
+293 EMLGWFVDTKYWFGKDRDE
-306 SCAKAA
+306 EDK
-312 REQGMNLH
+312 
-320 TYLTGK
+320 LTGHALGAYAGFGYYDYQWEK
-326 AEQLKPGQSGLAALD
+326 SGNQGEYIDIGVDYTYAIPLAKDRLRMEFNIGLGWIHTVARHYTPTDDYTDLIKDPGIRHRKYNFFGP
-341 WWNGNKTPFVD
+341 T
-352 GRLSGVLAGCTLGT
+352 
-366 KPEEIYRALIEA
+366 RASVSL
-378 TAFGTRRIVDLYEE
+378 VV
-392 AGAQIEEIIASG
+392 
-404 GIAEKNPL
+404 P
-412 FLQIYADVLGKRIR
+412 IR
-426 VSATEQTA
+426 VKVKQK
-434 AVGSAVYASVAAGAA
+434 
-449 GGGYETLQEAVE
+449 GGGA
-461 RMSRIHEKAYEPDPE
+461 
-476 NQKTY
+476 
-481 QELYELYKELS
+481 
-492 GLFDPGKN
+492 
-500 TVLAKLL
+500 
-507 EIKSR
+507 

>member
-1 MCSEILKRYLVCA
+1 
-14 CMAALSLCAFA
+14 MAALSLCAFA

-40 TVIKTLRK
+40 TVIKTFRK

-195 YLMRASAVTFN
+195 YLMRAF
-206 VSVPMVLMPPIAG
+206 
-219 PQALAEGPEGNIL
+219 L
-232 YRQVQPLPQ
+232 YR
-241 APVEKKMI
+241 
-249 LAARTNLLVPA
+249 
-260 LNVGV
+260 
-265 EVPVGYSW
+265 W
-273 SVGADYYFPWWLA
+273 
-286 RSNRYCA
+286 C
-293 EMLGWFVDQAAPE
+293 
-306 SCAKAA
+306 
-312 REQGMNLH
+312 
-320 TYLTGK
+320 
-326 AEQLKPGQSGLAALD
+326 
-341 WWNGNKTPFVD
+341 
-352 GRLSGVLAGCTLGT
+352 
-366 KPEEIYRALIEA
+366 
-378 TAFGTRRIVDLYEE
+378 
-392 AGAQIEEIIASG
+392 
-404 GIAEKNPL
+404 
-412 FLQIYADVLGKRIR
+412 
-426 VSATEQTA
+426 
-434 AVGSAVYASVAAGAA
+434 
-449 GGGYETLQEAVE
+449 
-461 RMSRIHEKAYEPDPE
+461 
-476 NQKTY
+476 
-481 QELYELYKELS
+481 
-492 GLFDPGKN
+492 
-500 TVLAKLL
+500 
-507 EIKSR
+507 

>member
-1 MCSEILKRYLVCA
+1 MCSETLKRYLVCA

-40 TVIKTLRK
+40 TVIKTFRK

-232 YRQVQPLPQ
+232 YRQVQLLPQ

-293 EMLGWFVDQAAPE
+293 EMLGWFVDTKYWFGKDRGE
-306 SCAKAA
+306 EDK
-312 REQGMNLH
+312 
-320 TYLTGK
+320 LTGHALGAYAGFGYYDYQWEK
-326 AEQLKPGQSGLAALD
+326 SGNQGEYIDIGVDYTYAIPLAKDRLRMEFNVGLGWIHTVARHYTPTDDYTDLIKDPGIRHRKYNFFGP
-341 WWNGNKTPFVD
+341 T
-352 GRLSGVLAGCTLGT
+352 
-366 KPEEIYRALIEA
+366 RASVSL
-378 TAFGTRRIVDLYEE
+378 VV
-392 AGAQIEEIIASG
+392 
-404 GIAEKNPL
+404 P
-412 FLQIYADVLGKRIR
+412 IR
-426 VSATEQTA
+426 VKVKQK
-434 AVGSAVYASVAAGAA
+434 
-449 GGGYETLQEAVE
+449 GGGA
-461 RMSRIHEKAYEPDPE
+461 
-476 NQKTY
+476 
-481 QELYELYKELS
+481 
-492 GLFDPGKN
+492 
-500 TVLAKLL
+500 
-507 EIKSR
+507 

>member
-1 MCSEILKRYLVCA
+1 
-14 CMAALSLCAFA
+14 MAALSLCAFA

-40 TVIKTLRK
+40 TVIKTFRK

-293 EMLGWFVDQAAPE
+293 EMLGWFVDTKYWFGKDRGE
-306 SCAKAA
+306 EDK
-312 REQGMNLH
+312 
-320 TYLTGK
+320 LTGHALGAYAGFGYYDYQWEK
-326 AEQLKPGQSGLAALD
+326 SGNQGEYIDIGVDYTYAIPLAKDRLRMEFNIGLGWIHTVARHYTPTDDYTDLIKDPGIRHRKYNFFGP
-341 WWNGNKTPFVD
+341 T
-352 GRLSGVLAGCTLGT
+352 
-366 KPEEIYRALIEA
+366 RASVSL
-378 TAFGTRRIVDLYEE
+378 VV
-392 AGAQIEEIIASG
+392 
-404 GIAEKNPL
+404 P
-412 FLQIYADVLGKRIR
+412 IR
-426 VSATEQTA
+426 VKVKQK
-434 AVGSAVYASVAAGAA
+434 
-449 GGGYETLQEAVE
+449 GGGA
-461 RMSRIHEKAYEPDPE
+461 
-476 NQKTY
+476 
-481 QELYELYKELS
+481 
-492 GLFDPGKN
+492 
-500 TVLAKLL
+500 
-507 EIKSR
+507 

>member
-1 MCSEILKRYLVCA
+1 
-14 CMAALSLCAFA
+14 MAALSLCAFA

-40 TVIKTLRK
+40 TVIKTFRK

-286 RSNRYCA
+286 RSNKYCM
-293 EMLGWFVDQAAPE
+293 EMLGWFVDTKYWFGKDRGE
-306 SCAKAA
+306 K
-312 REQGMNLH
+312 EK
-320 TYLTGK
+320 LTGH
-326 AEQLKPGQSGLAALD
+326 AIGGYAGFGYYDYQWEQSGNQGEYIDIGVDYTYSIPLAKDKLRMEF
-341 WWNGNKTPFVD
+341 NIG
-352 GRLSGVLAGCTLGT
+352 LGWIFT
-366 KPEEIYRALIEA
+366 VARHYSPTDDYTDLIKDPGIRHRRYNFFGPTRASVSL
-378 TAFGTRRIVDLYEE
+378 VV
-392 AGAQIEEIIASG
+392 
-404 GIAEKNPL
+404 P
-412 FLQIYADVLGKRIR
+412 IR
-426 VSATEQTA
+426 VKVKQK
-434 AVGSAVYASVAAGAA
+434 
-449 GGGYETLQEAVE
+449 GGGA
-461 RMSRIHEKAYEPDPE
+461 
-476 NQKTY
+476 
-481 QELYELYKELS
+481 
-492 GLFDPGKN
+492 
-500 TVLAKLL
+500 
-507 EIKSR
+507 

>member
-40 TVIKTLRK
+40 TVIKTFRK

-172 NDEKEKVL
+172 NDGKEKVL

-293 EMLGWFVDQAAPE
+293 EMLGWFVDTKYWFGKDRDE
-306 SCAKAA
+306 EDK
-312 REQGMNLH
+312 
-320 TYLTGK
+320 LTGHALGAYAGFGYYDYQWEK
-326 AEQLKPGQSGLAALD
+326 SGNQGEYIDIGVDYTYAIPLAKDRLRMEFNIGLGWIHTVARHYTPTDDYTDLIKDPGIRHRKYNFFGP
-341 WWNGNKTPFVD
+341 T
-352 GRLSGVLAGCTLGT
+352 
-366 KPEEIYRALIEA
+366 RASVSL
-378 TAFGTRRIVDLYEE
+378 VV
-392 AGAQIEEIIASG
+392 
-404 GIAEKNPL
+404 P
-412 FLQIYADVLGKRIR
+412 IR
-426 VSATEQTA
+426 VKVKQK
-434 AVGSAVYASVAAGAA
+434 
-449 GGGYETLQEAVE
+449 GGGA
-461 RMSRIHEKAYEPDPE
+461 
-476 NQKTY
+476 
-481 QELYELYKELS
+481 
-492 GLFDPGKN
+492 
-500 TVLAKLL
+500 
-507 EIKSR
+507 

>member
-1 MCSEILKRYLVCA
+1 MCSETLKRYLVCA

-40 TVIKTLRK
+40 TVIKTFRK

-293 EMLGWFVDQAAPE
+293 EMLGWFVDTKYWFGKDRGE
-306 SCAKAA
+306 EDK
-312 REQGMNLH
+312 
-320 TYLTGK
+320 LTGHALGAYAGFGYYDYQWEK
-326 AEQLKPGQSGLAALD
+326 SGNQGEYIDIGVDYTYAIPLAKDRLRMEFNVGLGWIHTVARHYTPTDDYTDLIKDPGIRHRKYNFFGP
-341 WWNGNKTPFVD
+341 T
-352 GRLSGVLAGCTLGT
+352 
-366 KPEEIYRALIEA
+366 RASVSL
-378 TAFGTRRIVDLYEE
+378 VV
-392 AGAQIEEIIASG
+392 
-404 GIAEKNPL
+404 P
-412 FLQIYADVLGKRIR
+412 IR
-426 VSATEQTA
+426 VK
-434 AVGSAVYASVAAGAA
+434 VKGGA
-449 GGGYETLQEAVE
+449 
-461 RMSRIHEKAYEPDPE
+461 R
-476 NQKTY
+476 
-481 QELYELYKELS
+481 
-492 GLFDPGKN
+492 
-500 TVLAKLL
+500 
-507 EIKSR
+507 

>member
-1 MCSEILKRYLVCA
+1 
-14 CMAALSLCAFA
+14 MAALSLCAFA

-73 RMQAEIDSLISEGS
+73 RMQAEIDSLISKGT

-100 PDGGN
+100 PDGRN

-293 EMLGWFVDQAAPE
+293 EMLGWFVDTKYWFGKDRGE
-306 SCAKAA
+306 EDK
-312 REQGMNLH
+312 
-320 TYLTGK
+320 LTGHALGAYAGFGYYDYQWEK
-326 AEQLKPGQSGLAALD
+326 SGNQGEYIDIGVDYTYAIPLAKDRLRMEFNIGLGWIHTVARHYTPTDDYTDLIKDPGIRHRKYNFFGP
-341 WWNGNKTPFVD
+341 T
-352 GRLSGVLAGCTLGT
+352 
-366 KPEEIYRALIEA
+366 RASVSL
-378 TAFGTRRIVDLYEE
+378 VV
-392 AGAQIEEIIASG
+392 
-404 GIAEKNPL
+404 P
-412 FLQIYADVLGKRIR
+412 IR
-426 VSATEQTA
+426 VKVKQK
-434 AVGSAVYASVAAGAA
+434 
-449 GGGYETLQEAVE
+449 GGGA
-461 RMSRIHEKAYEPDPE
+461 
-476 NQKTY
+476 
-481 QELYELYKELS
+481 
-492 GLFDPGKN
+492 
-500 TVLAKLL
+500 
-507 EIKSR
+507 

>member
-293 EMLGWFVDQAAPE
+293 EMLGWFVDTKYWFGKDRGE
-306 SCAKAA
+306 EDK
-312 REQGMNLH
+312 
-320 TYLTGK
+320 LTGHALGAYAGFGYYDYQWEK
-326 AEQLKPGQSGLAALD
+326 SGNQGEYIDIGVDYTYAIPLAKDRLRMEFNIGLGWIHTVARHYTPTDDYTDLIKDPGIRHRKYNFFGP
-341 WWNGNKTPFVD
+341 T
-352 GRLSGVLAGCTLGT
+352 
-366 KPEEIYRALIEA
+366 RASVSL
-378 TAFGTRRIVDLYEE
+378 VV
-392 AGAQIEEIIASG
+392 
-404 GIAEKNPL
+404 P
-412 FLQIYADVLGKRIR
+412 IR
-426 VSATEQTA
+426 VKVKQK
-434 AVGSAVYASVAAGAA
+434 
-449 GGGYETLQEAVE
+449 GGGA
-461 RMSRIHEKAYEPDPE
+461 
-476 NQKTY
+476 
-481 QELYELYKELS
+481 
-492 GLFDPGKN
+492 
-500 TVLAKLL
+500 
-507 EIKSR
+507 